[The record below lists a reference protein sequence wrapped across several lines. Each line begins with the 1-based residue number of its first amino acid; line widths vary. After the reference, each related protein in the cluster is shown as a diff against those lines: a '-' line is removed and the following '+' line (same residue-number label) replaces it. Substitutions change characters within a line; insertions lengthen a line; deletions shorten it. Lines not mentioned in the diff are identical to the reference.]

1 MGSPECAFFVFFN
14 KWRDSWDGRFNF
26 LSLKIKGLWTP
37 GNRKASCHKGGQPG
51 ICNRASPVHMN
62 RRYLLWDC
70 CHLVF
75 PNSQILA
82 TMSRTQKITTNLQK
96 VKVAQSCPTLHDS
109 IDYTVHGILQARIL
123 EWVTIPFS
131 RRSSQARDL
140 SQVSH
145 IAGGFFLPAEP
156 PGKPKNTET
165 GSLSLLQQIFRTQEL
180 NWGLSHHRWNFYQ
193 LSNRGSPT
201 THLQGPI
208 K

>member
-1 MGSPECAFFVFFN
+1 MWSCFHDGIYVRVRIKRPRWVHLSVLSLFFFN

-131 RRSSQARDL
+131 RGSSQPRNRT
-140 SQVSH
+140 QGSH
-145 IAGGFFLPAEP
+145 IASRFFTSWAMREA
-156 PGKPKNTET
+156 
-165 GSLSLLQQIFRTQEL
+165 QEY
-180 NWGLSHHRWNFYQ
+180 WSG
-193 LSNRGSPT
+193 
-201 THLQGPI
+201 
-208 K
+208 